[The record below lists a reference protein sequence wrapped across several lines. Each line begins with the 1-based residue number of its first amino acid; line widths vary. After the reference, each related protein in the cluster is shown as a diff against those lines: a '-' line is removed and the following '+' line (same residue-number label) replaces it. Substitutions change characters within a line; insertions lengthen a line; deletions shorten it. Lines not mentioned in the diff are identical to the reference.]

1 MPNSNPV
8 SAVQKTTLSEIGKDL
23 ADKFEVIAWGAP
35 GTEANNKI
43 VVALQLKNLLG
54 DDLPVKDR
62 IRLTSSDGATM
73 TLAAAGNGTVLAGDQ
88 SDDIIIETD
97 DGVFD
102 LEVTYTQAGTVSVA
116 GGATQGSGYI
126 ACQEPVDLTFA

>member
-43 VVALQLKNLLG
+43 V